1 MQSHIL
7 FFLTPW
13 FFVLPENVKMNLTF
27 FCHLIKTLLYAL
39 QAQGTAQSLKESQQ
53 QQKVKQGK
61 SDFKHLNPLD

>member
-1 MQSHIL
+1 MVFCSPRKCKDEFNI
-7 FFLTPW
+7 
-13 FFVLPENVKMNLTF
+13 

-39 QAQGTAQSLKESQQ
+39 QAQGTAQSLKKSQQQQ